1 MCKVLILSM
10 KIKSI
15 ASDTEMIA
23 IWHERVG
30 KTKQQ

>member
-1 MCKVLILSM
+1 MCRLLILSV

-15 ASDTEMIA
+15 ASDTEMVA
-23 IWHERVG
+23 VWHEGDG